1 MNPKNITLNPSV
13 PQKQNYKS
21 TPTTILKVIDLVKLD
36 KEKFASQKNEIKILK
51 SENNYVSNEK
61 KAMINIHTSLRK
73 NGTKSDKNKER
84 ISKDDENTTT
94 REFKTDIINTLK
106 KNMFSPKNIKTY
118 KKVENLTHTII
129 LTTNCTDTNKDSRSI
144 NLDQYHNNK
153 PNEEYFNTI
162 NEESKQNNFI
172 DFNQDKILLS
182 NDSKENNILLSIQ
195 NFNSLIRL
203 GNSKSKV
210 DENHPDIQKLNSL
223 IKGLKT
229 GDNDSH
235 VISDNTIKQ
244 NVLVGEDSNKKLGL
258 RDSLFSTIK
267 RENLITGIYL
277 NSDMR
282 IKKYGIFFEFFS
294 DNIKEINNYL
304 RPTEQVK
311 ENENFSPLSTLR
323 IIEKTLSNL
332 DINKPTSNVVSDI
345 SIFNETE
352 KNDKILV
359 NRCSTN
365 KLSIKDISQ
374 CDFDGSDM
382 QENAVVNKPV
392 DLSLNKIKIKTEN
405 YQNMIN
411 NYNDFKDNITLVKM
425 NSFEK
430 NNSLIGI
437 IDKES
442 IDSEFCKNGKVY
454 DDDNILKNLDFD
466 LQSNASSLNNV
477 SKFFKL
483 ATLRNEY
490 IEEGKDNNKTILI
503 NDSQGNE
510 KERKISLKNK
520 NQFKKQ
526 ISIPSLDKTFKMD
539 QYEQPNNDQTVIH
552 NHFDDIKDNKL
563 NPVGKEKIHK

>member
-13 PQKQNYKS
+13 PLKQNYKS
-21 TPTTILKVIDLVKLD
+21 TPTTLLKVIDLVKLD
-36 KEKFASQKNEIKILK
+36 KEKFASQKNEIKIIK

-61 KAMINIHTSLRK
+61 KAMINIQTSLRK
-73 NGTKSDKNKER
+73 NGTKSEKNKER

-153 PNEEYFNTI
+153 PNEEYCNTL

-172 DFNQDKILLS
+172 DFNQDKIILS
-182 NDSKENNILLSIQ
+182 NDPKEINILLSIQ
-195 NFNSLIRL
+195 NFNNLIRL

-210 DENHPDIQKLNSL
+210 DENHQDIQKLNSL

-229 GDNDSH
+229 GDNDSN

-430 NNSLIGI
+430 NNSLFDI

-442 IDSEFCKNGKVY
+442 INSEFCKNGKVY

>member
-1 MNPKNITLNPSV
+1 M
-13 PQKQNYKS
+13 
-21 TPTTILKVIDLVKLD
+21 
-36 KEKFASQKNEIKILK
+36 
-51 SENNYVSNEK
+51 
-61 KAMINIHTSLRK
+61 
-73 NGTKSDKNKER
+73 
-84 ISKDDENTTT
+84 
-94 REFKTDIINTLK
+94 
-106 KNMFSPKNIKTY
+106 
-118 KKVENLTHTII
+118 
-129 LTTNCTDTNKDSRSI
+129 
-144 NLDQYHNNK
+144 
-153 PNEEYFNTI
+153 
-162 NEESKQNNFI
+162 
-172 DFNQDKILLS
+172 
-182 NDSKENNILLSIQ
+182 
-195 NFNSLIRL
+195 
-203 GNSKSKV
+203 
-210 DENHPDIQKLNSL
+210 
-223 IKGLKT
+223 
-229 GDNDSH
+229 
-235 VISDNTIKQ
+235 
-244 NVLVGEDSNKKLGL
+244 
-258 RDSLFSTIK
+258 
-267 RENLITGIYL
+267 
-277 NSDMR
+277 
-282 IKKYGIFFEFFS
+282 
-294 DNIKEINNYL
+294 
-304 RPTEQVK
+304 
-311 ENENFSPLSTLR
+311 
-323 IIEKTLSNL
+323 
-332 DINKPTSNVVSDI
+332 
-345 SIFNETE
+345 
-352 KNDKILV
+352 
-359 NRCSTN
+359 
-365 KLSIKDISQ
+365 SIKDISQ

-430 NNSLIGI
+430 NNSLFDI

-442 IDSEFCKNGKVY
+442 INSEFCKNGKVY

>member
-13 PQKQNYKS
+13 PLKQNYKS
-21 TPTTILKVIDLVKLD
+21 TPTTLLKVIDLVKLD
-36 KEKFASQKNEIKILK
+36 KEKFASQKNEIKIIK

-61 KAMINIHTSLRK
+61 KAMINIQTSLRK
-73 NGTKSDKNKER
+73 NGTKSEKNKER

-153 PNEEYFNTI
+153 PNEEYCNTL

-172 DFNQDKILLS
+172 DFNQDKIILS
-182 NDSKENNILLSIQ
+182 NDPKEINILLSIQ
-195 NFNSLIRL
+195 NFNNLIRL

-210 DENHPDIQKLNSL
+210 DENHQDIQKLNSL

-229 GDNDSH
+229 GDNDSN

-411 NYNDFKDNITLVKM
+411 NYNDFKDNISLVKM

-430 NNSLIGI
+430 NNSLFDI

-442 IDSEFCKNGKVY
+442 INSEFCKNGKVY

-466 LQSNASSLNNV
+466 LQSNASSLKNV

>member
-13 PQKQNYKS
+13 PLKQNYKS
-21 TPTTILKVIDLVKLD
+21 TPTTLLKVIDLVKLD
-36 KEKFASQKNEIKILK
+36 KEKFASQKNEIKIIK

-61 KAMINIHTSLRK
+61 KAMINIQTSLRK
-73 NGTKSDKNKER
+73 NGTKSEKNKER

-153 PNEEYFNTI
+153 PNEEYCNTL

-172 DFNQDKILLS
+172 DFNQDKIILS
-182 NDSKENNILLSIQ
+182 NDPKEINILLSIQ
-195 NFNSLIRL
+195 NFNNLIRL

-210 DENHPDIQKLNSL
+210 DENHQDIQKLNSL

-229 GDNDSH
+229 GDNDSN

-411 NYNDFKDNITLVKM
+411 NYNDFKDNISLVKM

-430 NNSLIGI
+430 NNSLFDI

-442 IDSEFCKNGKVY
+442 INSEFCKNGKVY

>member
-13 PQKQNYKS
+13 PLKQNYKS
-21 TPTTILKVIDLVKLD
+21 TPTTLLKVIDLVKLD
-36 KEKFASQKNEIKILK
+36 KEKFASQKNEIKIIK

-61 KAMINIHTSLRK
+61 KAMINIQTSLRK
-73 NGTKSDKNKER
+73 NGTKSEKNKER

-153 PNEEYFNTI
+153 PNEEYCNTL

-182 NDSKENNILLSIQ
+182 NDPKENNILLSIQ
-195 NFNSLIRL
+195 NFNNLIRL

-210 DENHPDIQKLNSL
+210 DENHQDIQKLNSL

-229 GDNDSH
+229 GDNDSN

-430 NNSLIGI
+430 NNSLFDI

-442 IDSEFCKNGKVY
+442 INSEFCKNGKVY